1 MAYTVPLVLPARSF
15 SKFSKPTLDRPIRTR
30 PRRNSPKIGRNQPTT
45 SQRPE
50 KDGNGLKKSDGF
62 FFSGHH
68 VELDSSGLATAPAR
82 GAKTLR
88 DVPERKNWRP
98 DKDISSQNA
107 AYPGFGSSNSSHIS
121 YSYGSLCD
129 NERLNRNGTAQEASQ
144 KPPDSLANPPYAAKS
159 FTVGQGHRYGELTEE
174 EIHEE
179 LQRTSTAGDFPQIQ
193 EILKILIH
201 DRGEKPSRKHYQ
213 ALLLM
218 SISPRNGSAADA
230 VRVML
235 QMEEAGITL
244 DSAAYHAVLK
254 VLAIHPDYLLR
265 RCILEELRQ
274 RWFTLSSEGWH
285 DLTVG
290 LLRDKQI
297 ESAIA
302 VLQSAQQVEIQ
313 IEPWLY
319 DMLIYNLCDVD
330 EFDEVLSILRFRV
343 DNGEQLIS
351 GTVWYYFLD
360 SASSAFHHSAT
371 LFAWRKRVESGYLN
385 PSSGICLNVINTA
398 ARHGDFQLAVD
409 VVRVLGNRNEALQLY
424 HYEALVESFL
434 PSDLRTSLMLLTL
447 MTSRGMSPTDCSTRP
462 ILFYLRQSSN
472 LPSIA
477 LSILRGLYEQDRPV
491 PIEAANV
498 IIESYVEHGNFDAA
512 LETYKTLHKLCLS
525 GPTCNTFNRLLRGC
539 RGRKDA
545 AMFLASEMVALEIT
559 PDALTYDLLMLV
571 CMESSL
577 EDDMDDAW
585 RYFEE
590 MREAGWW
597 PRPATVL
604 AMAKCCCQMG
614 DERIWQLQGNP
625 EECQGIERS
634 VLENMVAEGW
644 MKGNGIQK
652 TSKILDALDAED
664 PWA

>member
-1 MAYTVPLVLPARSF
+1 M
-15 SKFSKPTLDRPIRTR
+15 
-30 PRRNSPKIGRNQPTT
+30 
-45 SQRPE
+45 
-50 KDGNGLKKSDGF
+50 
-62 FFSGHH
+62 
-68 VELDSSGLATAPAR
+68 
-82 GAKTLR
+82 
-88 DVPERKNWRP
+88 
-98 DKDISSQNA
+98 
-107 AYPGFGSSNSSHIS
+107 
-121 YSYGSLCD
+121 
-129 NERLNRNGTAQEASQ
+129 
-144 KPPDSLANPPYAAKS
+144 
-159 FTVGQGHRYGELTEE
+159 
-174 EIHEE
+174 
-179 LQRTSTAGDFPQIQ
+179 
-193 EILKILIH
+193 
-201 DRGEKPSRKHYQ
+201 
-213 ALLLM
+213 
-218 SISPRNGSAADA
+218 
-230 VRVML
+230 
-235 QMEEAGITL
+235 
-244 DSAAYHAVLK
+244 
-254 VLAIHPDYLLR
+254 
-265 RCILEELRQ
+265 
-274 RWFTLSSEGWH
+274 
-285 DLTVG
+285 G

-297 ESAIA
+297 ELAIA
-302 VLQSAQQVEIQ
+302 VLQSAQQVEIH
-313 IEPWLY
+313 IESWLY

-424 HYEALVESFL
+424 HYEALVESYL

-447 MTSRGMSPTDCSTRP
+447 MTSRGMSPTDCSTRS
-462 ILFYLRQSSN
+462 ILLYLRQSSH
-472 LPSIA
+472 LPPIA
-477 LSILRGLYEQDRPV
+477 LSILRGLCEQGRPV

-545 AMFLASEMVALEIT
+545 AMFLASEMVALEIS
-559 PDALTYDLLMLV
+559 PDALTYDLLILV
-571 CMESSL
+571 CMESSR

-590 MREAGWW
+590 MRGAGWW

-604 AMAKCCCQMG
+604 SMAKCCCQKG
-614 DERIWQLQGNP
+614 DERMWQLQGDP
-625 EECQGIERS
+625 KECQGIERS
-634 VLENMVAEGW
+634 VLENMVDEGW
-644 MKGNGIQK
+644 MNGDGIQK